1 MIVKMSEHQKLQAAF
16 SSALLP
22 RKAGGAKKRG
32 PCIDPANVLKLKT
45 NTHLLKLKEL
55 PQNNL
60 VYCRCFGNQKLDRC
74 GGDGLDTGIVAVM
87 CYPPKL

>member
-1 MIVKMSEHQKLQAAF
+1 MSEHQKLEAAF

-32 PCIDPANVLKLKT
+32 PSIYLANVSKLKT

-60 VYCRCFGNQKLDRC
+60 IYCRCFGNQKLDRSC
-74 GGDGLDTGIVAVM
+74 GDGLDTGIMAVM